1 MSMFD
6 RLAIRI
12 CMHLS
17 EPMKSPDC
25 ATIADAIRPLRHH
38 CVHGGNRRAVGH
50 SGGDVF
56 RDLFDGAANEPPAHA
71 FILDNY
77 REVVSP

>member
-1 MSMFD
+1 M
-6 RLAIRI
+6 
-12 CMHLS
+12 
-17 EPMKSPDC
+17 
-25 ATIADAIRPLRHH
+25 
-38 CVHGGNRRAVGH
+38 GGNRRAVGH